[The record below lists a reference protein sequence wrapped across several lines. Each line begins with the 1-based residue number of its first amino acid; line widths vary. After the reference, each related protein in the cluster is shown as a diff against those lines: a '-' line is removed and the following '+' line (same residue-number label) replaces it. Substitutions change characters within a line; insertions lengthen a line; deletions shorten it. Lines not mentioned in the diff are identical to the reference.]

1 MKRFTGVR
9 VLTQALLDCDVGI
22 FIGDGV
28 CREAAPYLGGGSYLF
43 FPDTEDFILSV
54 AVGMAIGTDKRVFV
68 FCEDNYILR
77 NMTEVL
83 QAGIAKARN
92 FFLVMFSSGEYPEV
106 PNTPNILAS
115 ANSQHGMFYEMGFI
129 VHNYTNQ
136 FKSSKNPINFIRE
149 TWDRVRGPI
158 AVLMKTTKGTK
169 SFPDINFSG
178 PAEINKTREFILDES
193 IIGHN
198 FVPPISL
205 DQLGIG
211 E

>member
-9 VLTQALLDCDVGI
+9 ILTQALLDCDVAI
-22 FIGDGV
+22 FIGEDI
-28 CREAAPYLGGGSYLF
+28 CKEAAQYTGGGSYLF

-68 FCEDNYILR
+68 FCDDNYILR
-77 NMTEVL
+77 NMSEIL

-92 FFLVMFSSGEYPEV
+92 FFLIILSAGGYHSV
-106 PNTPNILAS
+106 PNTPNIMS
-115 ANSQHGMFYEMGFI
+115 VANSQHGMFYEMGFL
-129 VHNYTNQ
+129 VHNYTNH
-136 FKSSKNPINFIRE
+136 FKFSKNPIGFIRE

-158 AVLMKTTKGTK
+158 AVLLKTAKGTK
-169 SFPDINFSG
+169 DFPDIRFSG

-193 IIGHN
+193 IVGHN

-205 DQLGIG
+205 DQMAIG